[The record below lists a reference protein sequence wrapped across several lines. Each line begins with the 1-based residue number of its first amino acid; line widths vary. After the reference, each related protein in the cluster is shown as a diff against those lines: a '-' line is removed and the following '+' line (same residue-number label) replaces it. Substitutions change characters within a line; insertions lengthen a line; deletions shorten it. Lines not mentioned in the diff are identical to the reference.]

1 MLVRQMLFMD
11 APAHTRL
18 RDHVQAIMDDL
29 VDRVAPAGRLDVIAD
44 LAAPFPAIVTAEMLG
59 VAAGDHAHVKAW
71 SSAFGEI
78 PGIAR
83 LEFEDGSTR
92 PRGSGDKSGV
102 CETPARGRVAMSR
115 RGGGRL
121 LGGEDDR
128 GGRNRELFQDGS
140 CLGGRPRA
148 LNNARPLDPSPG
160 ERGPSGGDPRCYH
173 RPVHPRLE
181 VPLQRFREAL
191 EARLGSALVT
201 LAVFG
206 SQVTGRARPES
217 DLDVLLV
224 AEDLPPSRLQRQ
236 GLALD
241 IAHAVSDEFAARVSI
256 IALTPE
262 EARTIKPFYL
272 GFLEGHRLLVDRDRF
287 FAGVLRRLRARLA
300 ELGAR
305 RLTDE
310 RGNPYWDLKPDY
322 VLGEDVVL

>member
-1 MLVRQMLFMD
+1 
-11 APAHTRL
+11 
-18 RDHVQAIMDDL
+18 
-29 VDRVAPAGRLDVIAD
+29 
-44 LAAPFPAIVTAEMLG
+44 
-59 VAAGDHAHVKAW
+59 
-71 SSAFGEI
+71 
-78 PGIAR
+78 
-83 LEFEDGSTR
+83 
-92 PRGSGDKSGV
+92 
-102 CETPARGRVAMSR
+102 
-115 RGGGRL
+115 
-121 LGGEDDR
+121 
-128 GGRNRELFQDGS
+128 
-140 CLGGRPRA
+140 
-148 LNNARPLDPSPG
+148 
-160 ERGPSGGDPRCYH
+160 
-173 RPVHPRLE
+173 VHPRLE
-181 VPLQRFREAL
+181 APLQRFREVL

-224 AEDLPPSRLQRQ
+224 VEDLPPSRLQRQ

-241 IAHAVSDEFAARVSI
+241 IAHAVSDEFAERVSI

-287 FAGVLRRLRARLA
+287 FAGVLQRLRARLA